1 LRYRKLEVPIIMI
14 DYQNEFEK
22 FFNII

>member
-22 FFNII
+22 IFLT